1 LNLENSN
8 LRESINSMYTNEELN
23 QAVVEARKGLYTQ
36 KNVEDMVNKILE
48 WDANN
53 DGTIGLI
60 EAIQAL
66 IISTDIKPI
75 E

>member
-36 KNVEDMVNKILE
+36 KNVEDIKSWN
-48 WDANN
+48 ANN
-53 DGTIGLI
+53 DGIIGLI

-66 IISTDIKPI
+66 IISTN
-75 E
+75 